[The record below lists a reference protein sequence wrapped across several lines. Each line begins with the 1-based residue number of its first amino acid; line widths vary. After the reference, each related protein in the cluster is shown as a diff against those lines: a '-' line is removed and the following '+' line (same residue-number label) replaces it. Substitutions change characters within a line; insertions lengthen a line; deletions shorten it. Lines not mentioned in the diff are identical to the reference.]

1 MFSDSWWARLVRPFV
16 SLDFGDSESVV
27 CCGEIIVKGLGNVG
41 RLKKHPSFEVQ
52 TWTPLP
58 ALWGILIQQW
68 KYSFTTGKCKAS
80 YSVSLFAYLPLKAR
94 FPQSTLNWIF
104 FFHLAAS
111 SPCLSVDPFIS
122 LREEKSWAETE
133 QQYVRSSF
141 SSILLQPATKADN
154 MNNFAAKILIICLG
168 FVLCVRLSSLHHGLL
183 FHRAIFSQ
191 VGAPPV
197 FIIYSASNK
206 CKCLSQCS
214 EKCSFHPWGLAV

>member
-1 MFSDSWWARLVRPFV
+1 MRNTNSAVEIFIHDWEMQ
-16 SLDFGDSESVV
+16 SLLLCQFICIS
-27 CCGEIIVKGLGNVG
+27 
-41 RLKKHPSFEVQ
+41 SFKS
-52 TWTPLP
+52 PLS
-58 ALWGILIQQW
+58 AIN
-68 KYSFTTGKCKAS
+68 FE
-80 YSVSLFAYLPLKAR
+80 
-94 FPQSTLNWIF
+94 LNF
-104 FFHLAAS
+104 FFSFSFAS